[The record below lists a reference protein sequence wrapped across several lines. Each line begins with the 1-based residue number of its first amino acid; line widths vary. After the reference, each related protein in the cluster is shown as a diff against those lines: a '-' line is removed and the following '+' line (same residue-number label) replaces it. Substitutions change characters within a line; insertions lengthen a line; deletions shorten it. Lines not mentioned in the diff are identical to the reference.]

1 MALFM
6 YEVSLKL
13 KRMSAV
19 SEVLD
24 HFRFQ
29 TELLPDEKLL
39 EVFLKEIRRP
49 HKEDIQVVQ
58 AGVTELRTAR

>member
-1 MALFM
+1 
-6 YEVSLKL
+6 
-13 KRMSAV
+13 MSAV
-19 SEVLD
+19 SEVQD